1 MKGSPI
7 LATALACLIMLS
19 MYVGMRVA
27 FSDDSDD
34 SNTVG
39 IAAPDQA
46 PSGQVSVYVE
56 VYFSSLPKSFSLT
69 HPATGKVLIK
79 VDKLVSPE
87 WSGDVVLPISGTGEK
102 LTSEEI
108 EILGNAEW
116 RLPEAGYQFM
126 QVIIS
131 PDELDTQSRTLR
143 AESDINDV
151 MTFQWKEE
159 E

>member
-7 LATALACLIMLS
+7 LATAFACLIMLS

-27 FSDDSDD
+27 FSGDDKPT
-34 SNTVG
+34 NPAETV
-39 IAAPDQA
+39 APAQI
-46 PSGQVSVYVE
+46 PSGQTSVYVE
-56 VYFSSLPKSFSLT
+56 IYFSSLPQNFSLN
-69 HPATGKVLIK
+69 HPATGKVLLK
-79 VDKLVSPE
+79 VDHLENPE
-87 WSGDVVLPISGTGEK
+87 WSGDIILPFSVEK

-108 EILGNAEW
+108 EIQGDAEW
-116 RLPEAGYQFM
+116 KTPRESYQFM

-131 PDELDTQSRTLR
+131 PDDLDPQSQTLR
-143 AESDINDV
+143 AESNIADI